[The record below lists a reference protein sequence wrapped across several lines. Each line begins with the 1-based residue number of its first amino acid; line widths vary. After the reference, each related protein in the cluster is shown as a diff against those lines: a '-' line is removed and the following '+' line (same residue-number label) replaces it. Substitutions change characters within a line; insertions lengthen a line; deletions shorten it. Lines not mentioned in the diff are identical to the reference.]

1 MNTGAVPKEL
11 SSDAGFPRDCPAGT
25 GCVDFQLLARIR
37 NNTPRTVMF
46 AFNPPIMTLNILNY
60 FSIQY
65 LHNPE
70 LLNWNL
76 GGIPGWIKC
85 QSELETKGVRPQVP
99 GR

>member
-1 MNTGAVPKEL
+1 MLISSFLQEYETIPLEL
-11 SSDAGFPRDCPAGT
+11 LIFT
-25 GCVDFQLLARIR
+25 
-37 NNTPRTVMF
+37 
-46 AFNPPIMTLNILNY
+46 FNPPIMTLNILNY
-60 FSIQY
+60 FSIQD
-65 LHNPE
+65 LHTPE